1 MLKCSFT
8 ITYLMK
14 RQDGHLVSFSD
25 NLVLSFDHL
34 VKASFYILHL
44 FFPFPSFQLPTEEM
58 GLSQSTSV
66 SSFVN
71 ESPK

>member
-1 MLKCSFT
+1 
-8 ITYLMK
+8 MK

-71 ESPK
+71 ESPKWKCFRIYL